1 MGIESI
7 GEIKSKE
14 AEEIRESNRR
24 WVERELELRTEM

>member
-7 GEIKSKE
+7 REIKSKE

-24 WVERELELRTEM
+24 WVEGSWN